1 VTDLR
6 HDIADIFMDTDIEQ
20 LAKARAIFELVKDS
34 GRYRLPPSGT
44 DAEAEIIEAILN
56 VVREPK
62 KDSSLN

>member
-1 VTDLR
+1 
-6 HDIADIFMDTDIEQ
+6 MDTDIEQ